1 MKNVDGLYE
10 SNYDTDGELNG
21 AKKKKFDHKQLE
33 LVDKTD
39 KESKLDEETKNFLK
53 EIEKREKGVDKKGF
67 IRYFKYEPSPLAI
80 KLQNQNKHDLK
91 KNLDKI
97 KAQKIKLDKDE
108 RNNTNNKNENDRH
121 NMILSPID
129 KIYQYFEYKFLS
141 KPDTQSDRQ
150 QPDQQQ

>member
-67 IRYFKYEPSPLAI
+67 IRYFNYEPSELVI
-80 KLQNQNKHDLK
+80 KLLNQNTQELK
-91 KNLDKI
+91 KSLEKI
-97 KAQKIKLDKDE
+97 KQQKIELSKDE
-108 RNNTNNKNENDRH
+108 RNSTNNKNENDRL
-121 NMILSPID
+121 NMILSIID
-129 KIYQYFEYKFLS
+129 RIYQFFE
-141 KPDTQSDRQ
+141 
-150 QPDQQQ
+150 

>member
-10 SNYDTDGELNG
+10 SNYDTDGELNE

-67 IRYFKYEPSPLAI
+67 IRYFNYEPSELVI
-80 KLQNQNKHDLK
+80 KLLNQNTKELK
-91 KNLDKI
+91 KSLEKI
-97 KAQKIKLDKDE
+97 KQQKIELSKDE
-108 RNNTNNKNENDRH
+108 RNSTNNKNENDRL
-121 NMILSPID
+121 NMILSIID
-129 KIYQYFEYKFLS
+129 RIYQFFE
-141 KPDTQSDRQ
+141 
-150 QPDQQQ
+150 